1 MTEPAAEA
9 VPRAP
14 RQPVPA
20 PNMNTDRFADLSA
33 EKKAL
38 LLQRLTALKRETA
51 AAPAA
56 LREAVTPHLSV
67 DRRPLLSLYAA
78 GELEPV
84 DAVAVGCLSDRL
96 LRQNPQLDTRHFTHA
111 LCHDLPIFAN
121 VRTLAAGRIA
131 SVILPRFY
139 SQIYLDQSDI
149 VRLVRQCQSLAKVLG
164 ARMVS
169 LTGLIPSATDYGRA
183 VPEDDALPPV
193 TTGHATT
200 TSAVVLSVR
209 RLLATAGRRLEDETL
224 AFIGLGSIGSST
236 LRLLL
241 SVLPHPR
248 RLILC
253 DVYQKREYVERLMQE
268 VRDELGFRGE
278 LSFHHESRGVAPQA
292 YEATL
297 IVGATNAPDVVEVSR
312 LRPGTLIVDDSDPH
326 CFNPEQA
333 IARLEA
339 HGDILFSEGGALAA
353 PAPFEHLAYIP
364 TEFAQQ
370 LPVDTTPGTERRI
383 TGCVLSSLLS
393 AARGYPSTRGDV
405 KLADALAHYRGL
417 CDDGFDAAPLHCGH
431 YVIAQ
436 ERVDAFAANYSTRA
450 LKPA

>member
-1 MTEPAAEA
+1 
-9 VPRAP
+9 
-14 RQPVPA
+14 
-20 PNMNTDRFADLSA
+20 MNTDRLADLSP

-38 LLQRLTALKRETA
+38 LLQQLTALKRG
-51 AAPAA
+51 APAPA
-56 LREAVTPHLSV
+56 IVLRETVTPHLSV
-67 DRRPLLSLYAA
+67 DRRPLLSLFAA
-78 GELEPV
+78 GDIPPV

-96 LRQNPQLDTRHFTHA
+96 LRQNPQYDTSHFTHA

-121 VRTLAAGRIA
+121 VRTLEAGRIA

-139 SQIYLDQSDI
+139 SQIYLDKSDI

-164 ARMVS
+164 ARYVS
-169 LTGLIPSATDYGRA
+169 LTGLIPSATDYGLA
-183 VPEDDALPPV
+183 IPEDDTLPPV

-209 RLLATAGRRLEDETL
+209 RLLATAGRRLENETL
-224 AFIGLGSIGSST
+224 SFIGLGSIGSST

-253 DVYQKREYVERLMQE
+253 DVYQKREYVEQLMRE
-268 VRDELGFRGE
+268 VRDELRFEGE

-292 YEATL
+292 YEASL
-297 IVGATNAPDVVEVSR
+297 IVGATNAPDVVDVSR

-333 IARLEA
+333 IARLETQ
-339 HGDILFSEGGALAA
+339 GDILFSEGGALAA
-353 PAPFEHLAYIP
+353 PKPFDHLAYIP
-364 TEFAQQ
+364 TEFAKQ
-370 LPVDTTPGTERRI
+370 LAVDTAPGTDRRI

-393 AARGYPSTRGDV
+393 AACDYPSTRGEVRLEDS
-405 KLADALAHYRGL
+405 LAHYHGL
-417 CDDGFDAAPLHCGH
+417 RDARFDAAPLHCGAYTLTQKH
-431 YVIAQ
+431 
-436 ERVDAFAANYSTRA
+436 VDTFVSKYSADA
-450 LKPA
+450 LRPA